1 MAKLNTKNS
10 TDGILSWDK
19 SEIIPQKVYL
29 RRTLLDLINRF
40 PKNQINI
47 LTEIDALEKA
57 FGKPV
62 YSILL
67 KLLTQLDFKENQAE
81 QIWQKIV
88 SHWRSMEKGLDRSV
102 NLITAACDFL
112 LSEKIYFNHP
122 KLVELSEFEK
132 TQQNSRNDSL
142 TGLFNRSSFE
152 EILKV
157 ELSRAKRYETDF
169 SIVFFDLDDFKTIND
184 LYGHLAGDEVL
195 RKVANEIKRNKRG
208 EDTAARYGGEELVL
222 ILPETSK
229 QKALVLAQRFRQN
242 IENLKFNFGNQQ
254 VGITVSCGIATF
266 PLDALTSI
274 ELLDCADK
282 ALYMAKALGKNR
294 AKLYSK
300 EMRNSNRFSCSG
312 KVEIHPLRFS
322 STNNYLET
330 NLINISQSGLLVEST
345 TVISKGT
352 KVKLSLSIPALETS
366 LNLMGSVTRVESYI
380 KAYKIGISF
389 FTLSFKEK
397 ENITQTISSIFN

>member
-1 MAKLNTKNS
+1 MAKPNTKNS
-10 TDGILSWDK
+10 MDGILNWEK
-19 SEIIPQKVYL
+19 SESFPQKVYL
-29 RRTLLDLINRF
+29 RKTLLDLINRF
-40 PKNQINI
+40 PKNQINM
-47 LTEIDALEKA
+47 LTEIDCLEKA
-57 FGKPV
+57 FGKTV

-67 KLLTQLDFKENQAE
+67 NLLTQLDFKENQAD
-81 QIWQKIV
+81 QIWEKIV
-88 SHWRSMEKGLDRSV
+88 LHWQGMEKKLNRSV
-102 NLITAACDFL
+102 NLITATCDFL
-112 LSEKIYFNHP
+112 LTEKIYFNHP

-195 RKVANEIKRNKRG
+195 KKVANEIKRNKRG
-208 EDTAARYGGEELVL
+208 EDIAARYGGEELVL

-229 QKALVLAQRFRQN
+229 QKALILAQRFRQN
-242 IENLKFNFGNQQ
+242 IENLKFNFGNRQ
-254 VGITVSCGIATF
+254 VNVTVSCGLATF

-282 ALYMAKALGKNR
+282 ALYTAKALGKNR
-294 AKLYSK
+294 AELYSK
-300 EMRNSNRFSCSG
+300 EMRISNRFTCSG

-322 STNNYLET
+322 PANNFLQT
-330 NLINISQSGLLVEST
+330 NLINISQSGVLVESS
-345 TVISKGT
+345 TVINKGT
-352 KVKLSLSIPALETS
+352 KVQLSLSIPALKTS
-366 LNLMGSVTRVESYI
+366 LNLMGSVTRVEPNV
-380 KAYKIGISF
+380 KAFTIGISF
-389 FTLSFKEK
+389 FPLSFKEK